1 MAKDLKA
8 RQLALQ
14 AKLDVQNLSFET
26 IPSAATGDLF
36 YINATGDLTRLPIG
50 TEGQVLA
57 VSSAGIPEWIT
68 T

>member
-57 VSSAGIPEWIT
+57 VSNAGIPEWVT